1 MSRFQLD
8 IETTKYLLYL
18 ILYYVSDNENTV
30 SSVTSLPPL
39 GKSDHIVI
47 SLFIGVT
54 VQLNP
59 VVYPNIYNHGDYMSM
74 TRELL
79 NTDWEVLFEGLD
91 TENIWQ
97 LFHSKL
103 LSLIDKYIPIQ
114 LVEPNSKP
122 KWLNSFAL
130 KTIKQKYK
138 AWNTYKATHL
148 QSDYALCTTKR
159 NIAIAAV
166 KRAKSNFELKLADSV
181 KHNP

>member
-1 MSRFQLD
+1 
-8 IETTKYLLYL
+8 
-18 ILYYVSDNENTV
+18 
-30 SSVTSLPPL
+30 
-39 GKSDHIVI
+39 
-47 SLFIGVT
+47 
-54 VQLNP
+54 
-59 VVYPNIYNHGDYMSM
+59 MSM

-91 TENIWQ
+91 AENMWH

-130 KTIKQKYK
+130 KTIKQKHK
-138 AWNTYKATHL
+138 AWNTYKSTHW
-148 QSDYALCTTKR
+148 QSDYVLYTTKR
-159 NIAIAAV
+159 NIATAAV

-181 KHNP
+181 KRNPSAFWKYVRENAKVRNEIMSLKKEDGSLTGFDHETDQHLNNFFLV